1 MKVPRVERRIS
12 VFRPTIKITIAAIQL
27 ATIGTAN
34 EAMTAVSPR
43 ARAVP
48 IGIKNE
54 TPINATMIDMI
65 FKNVK
70 TAMTPLPYFTL
81 PPKNE
86 TTLPFS
92 SATVIRIT

>member
-1 MKVPRVERRIS
+1 MTKVPRVERRIS
-12 VFRPTIKITIAAIQL
+12 VFRPAIKMTIAAIQL
-27 ATIGTAN
+27 AIIGTAK
-34 EAMTAVSPR
+34 EAMTAVSPS
-43 ARAVP
+43 ASAVP

-70 TAMTPLPYFTL
+70 TAMMRPYFTL